1 MRRSGS
7 NGYAAAPG
15 SIGRYVVAGARRL
28 AAGLEEGVRV
38 ISEARA
44 EQMLQIRN
52 ESFMQ
57 ADIEAYMSLWNDDGV
72 IEMGDKRFAGGAA
85 IRQAIV
91 AEWSSSRVLHFETRS
106 FAIRGRLLLNE
117 FAIVWQDRKT
127 GAITL
132 QTGMGVLEVAENG
145 RFCALRDYMEAADG
159 MRSSALA
166 IPAVGKH
173 FTSGR

>member
-1 MRRSGS
+1 MR
-7 NGYAAAPG
+7 
-15 SIGRYVVAGARRL
+15 VDL
-28 AAGLEEGVRV
+28 AIRETVGLEEGGRV

-44 EQMLQIRN
+44 EQMLRIRN
-52 ESFMQ
+52 EAFMQ
-57 ADIEAYMSLWNDDGV
+57 ADIEAYMSLWNDEGV
-72 IEMGDKRFAGGAA
+72 IEMGAQRFAGGAA

-91 AEWSSSRVLHFETRS
+91 GAWSASRVLHFETRS

-117 FAIVWQDRKT
+117 FAIVWQARKS
-127 GAITL
+127 GAVTL